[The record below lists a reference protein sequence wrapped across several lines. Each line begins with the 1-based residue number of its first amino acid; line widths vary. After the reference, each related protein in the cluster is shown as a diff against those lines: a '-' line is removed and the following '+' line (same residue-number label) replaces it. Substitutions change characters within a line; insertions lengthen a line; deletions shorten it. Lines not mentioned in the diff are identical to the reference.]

1 LSLSFALAFFSVA
14 LRFASSGQLVN
25 SEFPRDFSLSFNG
38 RPVSATAFLISSIGS
53 MVSVSFYLLFFFKES
68 HNEVPHKLW
77 GLGLVSLRYR
87 DFETDK
93 ILKRRGCL
101 PAILALHVTAFTSLC
116 LCNWLAV

>member
-1 LSLSFALAFFSVA
+1 MRSPSFDHLADLARSIFLEFST
-14 LRFASSGQLVN
+14 F
-25 SEFPRDFSLSFNG
+25 
-38 RPVSATAFLISSIGS
+38 T
-53 MVSVSFYLLFFFKES
+53 
-68 HNEVPHKLW
+68 HHPHKLW

-116 LCNWLAV
+116 LRNWLAV